1 MHVCVFM
8 YLCMLLCFYAFMF
21 LCAVPTDLQSVV
33 KRCSTYYRSKGFAI
47 PSTCRCHS
55 KGFAI
60 QTTLLYRNRL
70 DIPINTQA
78 IILFYLLTYLLIY
91 LLKSGG
97 LQILFTTVAI
107 FATVNAADCKS
118 TETSGGYIS

>member
-1 MHVCVFM
+1 MKVRKYFF
-8 YLCMLLCFYAFMF
+8 LLPLPFQRICNPAH
-21 LCAVPTDLQSVV
+21 L
-33 KRCSTYYRSKGFAI
+33 I
-47 PSTCRCHS
+47 
-55 KGFAI
+55 I
-60 QTTLLYRNRL
+60 YRNRL

-118 TETSGGYIS
+118 TETNEIY